1 MKRGSLTSIDWK
13 EPLFRPPPTHASLE
27 ALVCG
32 AVHAFAPGTGLFGES
47 HALVPPNCAAL
58 RGTHSPQLTSS
69 KHTPTDPRSW
79 QEPTAHNNTAPPQA
93 PNNPQLSPRAVEI
106 IPKMISPGL

>member
-69 KHTPTDPRSW
+69 KHTPTDRGN
-79 QEPTAHNNTAPPQA
+79 HPQ
-93 PNNPQLSPRAVEI
+93 NDFPRAVDI
-106 IPKMISPGL
+106 IPER